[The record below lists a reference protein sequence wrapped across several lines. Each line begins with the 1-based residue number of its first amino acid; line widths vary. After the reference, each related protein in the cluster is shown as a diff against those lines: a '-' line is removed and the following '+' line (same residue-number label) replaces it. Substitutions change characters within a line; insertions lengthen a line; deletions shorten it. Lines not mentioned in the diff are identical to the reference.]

1 MKRVIIIGM
10 LLLIA
15 FSPLCRGLYFAL
27 EATIFLSAMALLA
40 VVYFLIKIANKEIL
54 YMNKWIL
61 ILGSL
66 LILAYAISFT
76 QATNARENT
85 YAMLQFTEYLLL
97 SLVLMDYY
105 HDKKQQFG
113 WTLMLLVSISGF
125 INAVIGIEAL
135 SGAFGVLNDT
145 LNGGGRRLGAA
156 FQYAN
161 TAAIY
166 FAIVLVFT
174 ITLINTTDKLI
185 ARVLFAGMGNTAFL
199 AMLLTGSRGG
209 YITAFAVFLL
219 FVIIQP
225 SKHRLKTAGS
235 FICAMV
241 PAFLFTTRISALID
255 SKDYALLTQWL
266 LLSFIGAVILGLA
279 YEVLKS
285 LISKAKI
292 KPVWGMVA
300 LLVAVAG
307 IGVILL
313 TRGLNGII
321 PQSIIDRF
329 AKISLN
335 EINIHLRLEFDEWGL
350 RLLSENWVIGRG
362 GGAWESLYQSVQD
375 EFFQARFTHN
385 HYLQVFIESGILGFA
400 AFIGIIVVSLSF
412 MVYAIIKTK
421 DVRQKLLITGL
432 LCGFAGLAVH
442 SSFDFN
448 LTFVSLSFLL
458 WAFIAGSAIS
468 LPERSM
474 KPEIDKITSKSG
486 NNVMKY
492 ILVVTASLVFSMN
505 GLYTAAAYNADKG
518 YQSMKNRD
526 FPSARVYYEEAIRFD
541 SNNPVYYYQLAKIY
555 DFYAS
560 RNTKEENIQGWR
572 EMALQASEKSVAL
585 DSFLPDYR
593 GLLIQIYFKAEM
605 PVEALDN
612 AKRLIELQP
621 LNNSNFE
628 VLARAYFEAGQFYTK
643 NGNSALGKELLQLCT
658 QVNTL
663 PQAKETPVIISYK
676 ERASDI
682 LNNK

>member
-1 MKRVIIIGM
+1 MKRVIITGM

-15 FSPLCRGLYFAL
+15 FSPLFRGLYFAI
-27 EATIFLSAMALLA
+27 EATIFLSAIALLA
-40 VVYFLIKIANKEIL
+40 VAYFLIKIAKKESL

-85 YAMLQFTEYLLL
+85 YTMMQFTEFLLL
-97 SLVLMDYY
+97 TLVLMDYY
-105 HDKKQQFG
+105 HDKKQQYG
-113 WTLMLLVSISGF
+113 WNLMLLVSISGF
-125 INAVIGIEAL
+125 MNAVIGIEAL
-135 SGAFGVLNDT
+135 SGAFEVLNDT
-145 LNGGGRRLGAA
+145 LNNGRRLGAA

-166 FAIVLVFT
+166 FAIALIFT

-185 ARVLFAGMGNTAFL
+185 ARILFAGMGNTVFL

-209 YITAFAVFLL
+209 YITAFVVFLL
-219 FVIIQP
+219 FVLIQP
-225 SKHRLKTAGS
+225 AKHRLRTAGA
-235 FICAMV
+235 FICAV
-241 PAFLFTTRISALID
+241 IPAFLFTPRISALIGT
-255 SKDYALLTQWL
+255 KNTALLTQWL
-266 LLSFIGAVILGLA
+266 IISFMVAVILGLA

-285 LISKAKI
+285 LISKSRI
-292 KPVWGMVA
+292 KPVWGIVA
-300 LLVAVAG
+300 LLVAATG

-313 TRGLNGII
+313 TKGLNGII

-329 AKISLN
+329 TKISLN
-335 EINIHLRLEFDEWGL
+335 EINIHLRLEFNEWGL
-350 RLLSENWVIGRG
+350 RLLSENWIIGRG

-385 HYLQVFIESGILGFA
+385 HYLQVFIESGILGFV
-400 AFIGIIVVSLSF
+400 AFFGIVVISLSF

-421 DVRQKLLITGL
+421 DVRSKLLLAGL
-432 LCGFAGLAVH
+432 FCGLAGLAVH

-448 LTFVSLSFLL
+448 LTFVSMSLLL
-458 WAFIAGSAIS
+458 WALVAGAVIY
-468 LPERSM
+468 LPERSR
-474 KPEIDKITSKSG
+474 ELTSEKVAGKTRNS
-486 NNVMKY
+486 VIKY
-492 ILVVTASLVFSMN
+492 ILVIAASLVLSMN
-505 GLYTAAAYNADKG
+505 GLYMAAAYNADKG
-518 YQSMKNRD
+518 YQSMKNKD
-526 FPSARVYYEEAIRFD
+526 FPSARVYYEEASRFD

-572 EMALQASEKSVAL
+572 EMALQASIKSVAL

-593 GLLIQIYFKAEM
+593 GLLIQIYFRVGM

-621 LNNSNFE
+621 LNNSNYE
-628 VLARAYFEAGQFYTK
+628 VLARAYFEAGQFYIN
-643 NGNSALGKELLQLCT
+643 NGNNTLGKELLQLCT

-663 PQAKETPVIISYK
+663 PNARETQVIISYK

-682 LNNK
+682 LNKK